1 MTTLLLHG
9 LGADRRQPLALLGP
23 VLDDAS
29 VGGAGRPVLAFD
41 TRAHGDSP
49 LIGTGADFAIDRLAD
64 EIADAAT
71 AAAPAVSD
79 SPLTIMGISMGAAIA
94 LRIALRG
101 LLPIDRAVFI
111 RPSFDDRSMPANL
124 RPFPVIGQLLHD
136 RAADPRPHV
145 IDDFR
150 ESWVY
155 RQMAHRSPAGAK
167 ALLSQFTSP
176 MAAERAIRLVEV
188 PRNRAFA
195 SEAELGGL
203 AARGIRSLVVA
214 AERDPVHPL
223 ELGERWAGA
232 LDAPLVTV
240 PPREGG
246 MPALTARLRDGVARW
261 LAANPTAA

>member
-9 LGADRRQPLALLGP
+9 LGADRKQPLSLLGP
-23 VLDDAS
+23 VLDAAS
-29 VGGAGRPVLAFD
+29 AGVGAEPVLAFD

-49 LIGTGADFAIDRLAD
+49 LVGDGADFAIDRLAD
-64 EIADAAT
+64 EIVAAVTAAEPEAT
-71 AAAPAVSD
+71 A
-79 SPLTIMGISMGAAIA
+79 SPLTVAGISMGAAIA

-101 LLPIDRAVFI
+101 LLPFDRAVFI
-111 RPSFDDRSMPANL
+111 RPSFDDTPMPENL

-136 RAADPRPHV
+136 RAAEPRARV
-145 IDDFR
+145 VEEFR

-155 RQMAHRSPAGAK
+155 RRMEHRSPAGAK
-167 ALLSQFTSP
+167 ALLSQFASP
-176 MAAERAIRLVEV
+176 LAAERAIRLVEV

-195 SEAELGGL
+195 DDAELEGL

-232 LDAPLVTV
+232 LGAPLVTV

-261 LAANPTAA
+261 LASNPPA